1 MRTLILD
8 IGGVFYLG
16 RPDAT
21 FWARWGARAGMTA
34 EALEA
39 EFWHGPDIEAA
50 NVGALSSDAY
60 CARAGDRMGLEPDLV
75 RQMTAEAFLA
85 DPNQRFAD
93 FVRELRGRGVPV
105 SALTNSWSTEAA
117 LMARPLLAG
126 LFDQVVSSC
135 EVGLTKPDPAIFHL
149 TLDRMGRAAG
159 EVIFVDDTLAHV
171 EAARGVGIE
180 TVWFRDTAAAMSE
193 IERALGLGGQS

>member
-16 RPDAT
+16 RPDAA
-21 FWARWGARAGMTA
+21 FWARWGARAGLA
-34 EALEA
+34 PEILEA
-39 EFWHGPDIEAA
+39 EFWYGPDIEAA
-50 NVGALSSDAY
+50 NVGVISSETY
-60 CARAGDRMGLEPDLV
+60 CTRAGARMGLKPDMV

-85 DPNQRFAD
+85 EPNPGFAA
-93 FVRELRGRGVPV
+93 FVQGLRGRGVPV

-135 EVGLTKPDPAIFHL
+135 EAGLTKPDPAIFRL
-149 TLDRMGRAAG
+149 TLDRLGQAAG
-159 EVIFVDDTLAHV
+159 EVVFVDDTLVHV
-171 EAARGVGIE
+171 EAARSLGIE
-180 TVWFRDTAAAMSE
+180 SIWFRDTAQAVGD
-193 IERALGLGGQS
+193 IELALGLADQS